1 VKCSRESRGDRSK
14 ILQYCVVCRFT
25 LYWIVCRMLN
35 ALNKYLI
42 GKEGELVKFLTSKV
56 IAIIINKTQIKEEFN
71 NDNITMREYPNETKQ
86 EIQQQLMQ

>member
-1 VKCSRESRGDRSK
+1 
-14 ILQYCVVCRFT
+14 
-25 LYWIVCRMLN
+25 MLN